1 DAGRALAMT
10 ERLVERESDPARRLP
25 FLLKLAALWESGG
38 DLRRAAVVLKRA
50 ADESPR
56 SLQAIGELVHFH
68 ERSKE
73 LMARNVLLDGTLARL
88 RQDLR
93 QATAD
98 LDTLRTMIAVLRWRQ
113 RRTCAGAAAQLL
125 ARLGG
130 VPADTLAPA
139 RGRRL

>member
-1 DAGRALAMT
+1 ALGECFLRIGRLHTRFLPDARVAIGAYERVLRLDQGNVEALEALADLYTKQNDTRRALAMT

-73 LMARNVLLDGTLARL
+73 LMARNVLL
-88 RQDLR
+88 
-93 QATAD
+93 
-98 LDTLRTMIAVLRWRQ
+98 
-113 RRTCAGAAAQLL
+113 
-125 ARLGG
+125 
-130 VPADTLAPA
+130 
-139 RGRRL
+139 